1 MIPATLRALL
11 AGLVDYAGLFPPAAL
26 DMPAAMREYHHQRTG
41 ADAWMLG
48 AFVLPTARLAEFE
61 AAQATVDVSG
71 GPWRLSALPGSDI
84 GSSLDDVARFNARS
98 PIATIDAV
106 EFKAE
111 EPAAIS
117 AALARVPTAITAY
130 VELPLDRDLV
140 PLLAAIEAGGGRA
153 KVRTGGITEAAFPPS
168 HALARFI
175 QACAQ
180 AGVPFKATA
189 GLHHPLR
196 GEYRLTYEA
205 EPPHGM
211 MFGFLNVFL
220 AAAFARAGL
229 DARQRRCCSRR
240 RMRRH
245 SSSLNR
251 SSAGRV
257 SPSLAPKFQPFD
269 ITQHSASAPAR
280 SRSRSMTFALSASC
294 ESLSHRRDPR
304 PRPHELGSL
313 GQ

>member
-229 DARQRRCCSRR
+229 DARQLALLLEEKDAAAFEFTESVVSWQGITVTRAEISAV
-240 RMRRH
+240 RH
-245 SSSLNR
+245 H
-251 SSAGRV
+251 A
-257 SPSLAPKFQPFD
+257 
-269 ITQHSASAPAR
+269 
-280 SRSRSMTFALSASC
+280 ALSFGSC
-294 ESLSHRRDPR
+294 SFQEPLDDLRA
-304 PRPHELGSL
+304 LGL
-313 GQ
+313 L